1 MALKSVTEEIAKL
14 KDAQD
19 DTTTA
24 VKSVVDIMQAQLDME
39 KAKRLDE
46 AEARLEA
53 KKVTAQAT
61 QGNKGKG
68 GSDKLKNPFIGFFPA
83 SRFILPAVA
92 AIAASLVGFDDAIKA
107 LKIPDGLKSIKD
119 GLKSV
124 KKALKID
131 FKDFKLPEK
140 FTLKMPEGLTK
151 TLDSITEGLGKFK
164 PSGGGLFGMLK
175 GLGTFL
181 DTIGGPVLKAAKFLL
196 LPLTPFLTL
205 IDFVVGFYKGFTGVE
220 EEVDR
225 FGRVRKLTTG
235 QKLLAG
241 LEGGI
246 LGVVKGITGA
256 FEFLFLE
263 IPKALLRLMGLEKVA
278 EILDKFSLTDMV
290 DPIWNGIK
298 KSFMDYFGPL
308 EDGESRLKKIFSAAY
323 DDIVGAFKALF
334 DFMPSFEEL
343 KSKFFSIM
351 PDWFRTAVEKRQ
363 QAYRN
368 SQIPEM
374 PVDVATGGSLTRQI
388 SDKNLA
394 KLRDAASR
402 MASGFPQSYD
412 PETNTFSMRRIKD
425 GFLANPNNMYFDE
438 ASGTLTKL
446 GAKALNKRRRDA
458 AEDLNEIIR
467 DIEKRGNADLLK
479 LFFQDNQ
486 NLKGAFG
493 NQIFATN
500 STSNSGNTYVGG
512 TTNFQAAPLE
522 AGDTF
527 RVIPGTGGG
536 GAGLGVY

>member
-151 TLDSITEGLGKFK
+151 TLDSITDGLGKFT
-164 PSGGGLFGMLK
+164 PGGGGLFGMLK

-181 DTIGGPVLKAAKFLL
+181 DTIGGPVLRAAKFLL

-220 EEVDR
+220 EQVDR
-225 FGRVRKLTTG
+225 FGRVRKVETG
-235 QKLLAG
+235 QKIMAG
-241 LEGGI
+241 LEGGL
-246 LGVVKGITGA
+246 LGIVKGITGA
-256 FEFLFLE
+256 FDFLFLT
-263 IPKALLRLMGLEKVA
+263 IPKELLRLLGFEKIA
-278 EILDKFSLTDMV
+278 KILDKFSLTEMV
-290 DPIWNGIK
+290 DPIWNSIK
-298 KSFMDYFGPL
+298 AAFNRYFGPL
-308 EDGESRLKKIFSAAY
+308 ENGESRLSKIFDAAY
-323 DDIVGAFKALF
+323 EDILFVFKQLF
-334 DFMPSFEEL
+334 SFMPSFESL
-343 KSKFFSIM
+343 KARFLSIM
-351 PDWFRTAVEKRQ
+351 PEWFRKAFESDEEAAFRQ
-363 QAYRN
+363 SRLDNNPHAQ
-368 SQIPEM
+368 QKM
-374 PVDVATGGSLTRQI
+374 LATSLAEQQMMALRQ
-388 SDKNLA
+388 S
-394 KLRDAASR
+394 AAQLQT
-402 MASGFPQSYD
+402 GFVQKYD
-412 PETNTFSMRRIKD
+412 PNTNTFKLDTKRTFGGASLLAVTDRD
-425 GFLANPNNMYFDE
+425 GEF
-438 ASGTLTKL
+438 TKAGL
-446 GAKALNKRRRDA
+446 KALAQRRKEAAKRLDSIVR
-458 AEDLNEIIR
+458 EIEAGGLGDELR
-467 DIEKRGNADLLK
+467 Q
-479 LFFQDNQ
+479 FFRENQ
-486 NLKGAFG
+486 GLTGAMG
-493 NQIFATN
+493 NQVFGINNTN
-500 STSNSGNTYVGG
+500 NSGNTYVGG
-512 TTNFQAAPLE
+512 TTNFQAALLE
-522 AGDTF
+522 AGDSPLI
-527 RVIPGTGGG
+527 IPGTGPG
-536 GAGLGVY
+536 